1 MTRVF
6 FHASELGLK
15 PGVFNVELAPGA
27 VDYLD
32 EKVRQTGPLKATGKV
47 DLVSDTLGEI
57 RFKGHLTVA
66 MEADCDRCL
75 EPAPYAVDADL
86 ELFYRPLS
94 EGYGEEVKMVDL
106 KLNDLE
112 SVEADMGFYEGDGV
126 ELNDVLREFVLL
138 SLPMQRLCGESCKG
152 ICPACGQNRNQQQ
165 CECKTAAVDDRWA
178 VLKEMPL
185 KQLQ

>member
-1 MTRVF
+1 VF
-6 FHASELGLK
+6 FHVRELGLK

-32 EKVRQTGPLKATGKV
+32 EKIRQTGPLKATGKV

-57 RFKGHLTVA
+57 RFKGHMNVA

-75 EPAPYAVDADL
+75 ESAPYPVDADF

-94 EGYGEEVKMVDL
+94 EGYGEEVKLDEL
-106 KLNDLE
+106 KAE
-112 SVEADMGFYEGDGV
+112 EADMGFYEGDGV

-138 SLPMQRLCGESCKG
+138 SLPMQRLCSESCKG

-165 CECKTAAVDDRWA
+165 CECKTAAIDDRWA
-178 VLKEMPL
+178 VLKE
-185 KQLQ
+185 LQ

>member
-6 FHASELGLK
+6 FRVSELGLK

-32 EKVRQTGPLKATGKV
+32 EKVRQTGPLTASGKV

-57 RFKGHLTVA
+57 RVKGHLTVA

-75 EPAPYAVDADL
+75 EPASYAVDSDF

-94 EGYGEEVKMVDL
+94 EGYGEEVKLNEL
-106 KLNDLE
+106 KDD
-112 SVEADMGFYEGDGV
+112 EADMGFYEGDGV

-138 SLPMQRLCGESCKG
+138 ALPMQRLCSESCKG
-152 ICPACGQNRNQQQ
+152 VCPVCGQNRNQQQ

-178 VLKEMPL
+178 VLK
-185 KQLQ
+185 QLQ

>member
-1 MTRVF
+1 MF
-6 FHASELGLK
+6 FHVRELGLK

-32 EKVRQTGPLKATGKV
+32 EKVRQKAPLKASGKA

-57 RFKGHLTVA
+57 RIRGHVTVT

-75 EPAPYAVDADL
+75 EPAGYPVDADF

-94 EGYGEEVKMVDL
+94 EGYGEEVK
-106 KLNDLE
+106 LNDLE
-112 SVEADMGFYEGDGV
+112 KDEADMGFYEGDGV

-138 SLPMQRLCGESCKG
+138 ALPMQRLCSESCKG
-152 ICPACGQNRNQQQ
+152 VCPICGQNRNQQQ
-165 CECKTAAVDDRWA
+165 CECKTTAVDDRWA
-178 VLKEMPL
+178 ALKEMR
-185 KQLQ
+185 